1 MAKQREIES
10 LASPIMRSF
19 YSGGGVGGDEE
30 DMDFGDDE
38 L

>member
-19 YSGGGVGGDEE
+19 YSRGGVGGDE